1 MHLGTIYHE
10 NCLETLARMP
20 DDLVD
25 MTITSPPYDD
35 LRDYNGYHFPVEEI
49 AGGLFQKTKPGGVV
63 VWVVGDRT
71 LNGDET
77 LTSFRHA
84 ITFQEAGFKVHDTMI
99 YAKNNPIPSDCG
111 KRYRQCFEYMFCF
124 SKDQPKTFN
133 PLTQMIKQEKAFKSF
148 RITKVG
154 RNDLAHDHVAPK
166 ERKVDN
172 IFFYGDCDCEDRGRF
187 NYGDSEIFYYNVG
200 TSSSKDKIASEHPA
214 IFPEQLVHDQISTWT
229 DPGDLVY
236 DCFMGSG
243 TTAKVAEILGRQWIG
258 SEVSL
263 EYVNIAERRIAPY
276 IEQRNFS
283 AAK

>member
-1 MHLGTIYHE
+1 MKLAEIYQE
-10 NCLETLARMP
+10 NCIETMARMS
-20 DDLVD
+20 DNLLD

-49 AGGLFQKTKPGGVV
+49 ASSLFRVTKPGGVV

-71 LNGDET
+71 LNGNET

-84 ITFQEAGFKVHDTMI
+84 LTFQDVGFRVHDTMI

-124 SKDQPKTFN
+124 SKGQPKTFN
-133 PLTQMIKQEKAFKSF
+133 PLMQPIKQEKAFKSF

-166 ERKVDN
+166 ERKVN
-172 IFFYGDCDCEDRGRF
+172 
-187 NYGDSEIFYYNVG
+187 NIFYYNVG
-200 TSSSKDKIASEHPA
+200 TSSSKDKIAFEHPA
-214 IFPEQLVHDQISTWT
+214 IFPEQLVEDQISTWT
-229 DPGDLVY
+229 NEGDVVY

-243 TTAKVAEILGRQWIG
+243 TTAKIAELAGRKWLG
-258 SEVSL
+258 SEISK
-263 EYVNIAERRIAPY
+263 EYVKIAEERL
-276 IEQRNFS
+276 S
-283 AAK
+283 AYRMTKQNASAG